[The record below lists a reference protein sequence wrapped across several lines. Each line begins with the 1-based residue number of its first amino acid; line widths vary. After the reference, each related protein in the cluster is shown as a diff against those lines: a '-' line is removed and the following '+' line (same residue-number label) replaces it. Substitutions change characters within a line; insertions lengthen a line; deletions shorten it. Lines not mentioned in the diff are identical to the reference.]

1 MFCPKCGS
9 NQGEE
14 KRFCTVC
21 VTNLAEVSQALTG
34 QIPQPNDYAPPIPH
48 PLELERQRAM
58 AKGFRLSIVGGGV
71 VALKILD
78 LVFSSQFRDGSFF
91 WLWTSIGIILLTIGI
106 LKIIASRSPNAGASP
121 ALSQTHLMQQT
132 NPRPL
137 FSRSTVIAPAVPQ
150 TSELKPVSRHAPS
163 VTEGETRHLPHSK
176 FAARAFETEENA
188 SMYCPSCGTKAD
200 DRTTYCARCGVN
212 FHCAR

>member
-21 VTNLAEVSQALTG
+21 VTNLAAVSQALTG

-48 PLELERQRAM
+48 PLEVERQRAM
-58 AKGFRLSIVGGGV
+58 AKGFRLSIVGGGI
-71 VALKILD
+71 VALKSFDFI
-78 LVFSSQFRDGSFF
+78 FSNQFRGGSFF

-106 LKIIASRSPNAGASP
+106 LKIIASRAPNADALS

-132 NPRPL
+132 DPRPL
-137 FSRSTVIAPAVPQ
+137 FSRSTVIDPGGHR
-150 TSELKPVSRHAPS
+150 PVNSSQS
-163 VTEGETRHLPHSK
+163 VAMR
-176 FAARAFETEENA
+176 RA
-188 SMYCPSCGTKAD
+188 
-200 DRTTYCARCGVN
+200 
-212 FHCAR
+212 